1 MNALLVLVGA
11 ALAQT
16 GSLSGVVFD
25 ADGSP
30 VRDARVWVGET
41 EVRTDA
47 WGVFHLDLLPG
58 QVDVHVEA
66 SGLPVA
72 DVPGVPVT
80 ADQTTELLVTVGQG
94 EPQISLESPSIDA
107 PPPEAP
113 TGPPGRVVGTV
124 TDRSLGTPLA
134 EVRLFVR
141 GAGAAGTTAP
151 DGTCS
156 LTLPAGTWEVTAI
169 RAGYEARTEI
179 VQVVPAEERT
189 FAFSLEKI
197 GLVLSDLTVTAPR
210 ITGATASLLDERRE
224 AAAVSDV
231 LGAEQMS
238 RAGDSDAASALKRV
252 TGLTVIGGRYV
263 YVRGLGDRYSST
275 LLNDSA
281 LPSPEPEKRVVPL
294 DLFPTSLIEAIVIQ
308 KTFSPDRP
316 GEFGG
321 GVVEIRTRSIP
332 ETPVLSLG
340 VSGTWV
346 GGTTMSDAR
355 VAPSGPT
362 DWLGLGSAWRALPS
376 EVAEASAEQPLKS
389 GGIFSDLG
397 YSAEELERFGKL
409 IPNRWRHE
417 GRTLPPDF
425 GLNASAGRRW
435 KLGEAEIGALGGLVY
450 SNAWDIE
457 EGVRTVY
464 AAGQDRLR
472 VARQT
477 EFVDT
482 SNLIRVGGALSLGL
496 DWRDSVRFASTTLV
510 NRASQGTAL
519 RWTWDDPEGSSDT
532 YNERI
537 DWVEQQLAFEQVAL
551 DVELGPVEVAA
562 RYALAFA
569 NRVEPDR
576 REWTYLATEE
586 RLVLAQRAGWNDIQY
601 QTLDDTTRDLRLDLT
616 WHVPHLGHD
625 TAVKVGGARASRDRA
640 STVRR
645 FSYGFKGTEGIDLT
659 APIDE
664 VIVPSNIGAEEDGDP
679 GYLQIEENT
688 VNSDDYTASQSLGGA
703 YGLVDVAWT
712 PRIRTLA
719 GLRYE
724 RSVQSVSTFELFD
737 ANREPAEAALESRDA
752 LPAATATIG
761 IGSAADPDE
770 MLLRAGYGRTL
781 SRPEFRELTEVAYY
795 DYRTGRSLYGNP
807 ALQRA
812 TIDNLDLRWEWYPRA
827 GESLSAGVFFKYFDH
842 PIESVVAVSAVSG
855 SLGTFDNATSA
866 TNLGAELEFRRRL
879 DVVLPLLEDVYASTN
894 VSLISSKVDLSD
906 TEGNQTSAE
915 RPLQGQSSW
924 VVNAQLSYENPDVR
938 TSVSLLYNAFGPR
951 IVEVGKSGIPDAYE
965 EPVHRVDL
973 VATQGLGP
981 HWQVRLKVANL
992 LDWPA
997 RQTVAGNV
1005 TEETR
1010 DGRSVGLALTW
1021 TP

>member
-1 MNALLVLVGA
+1 MIALLLLAGA

-25 ADGSP
+25 VDGTP
-30 VRDARVWVGET
+30 VPDARVWAGET
-41 EVRTDA
+41 EVRTDE
-47 WGVFHLDLLPG
+47 WGVFRIDLLPG
-58 QVDVHVEA
+58 RVEVHVEA
-66 SGLPVA
+66 PGLPVA
-72 DVPGVPVT
+72 AVSEVPV
-80 ADQTTELLVTVGQG
+80 AAGRTTEMLVTVGAG
-94 EPQISLESPSIDA
+94 EPQVHL
-107 PPPEAP
+107 EAP
-113 TGPPGRVVGTV
+113 SVEEAVAVVPAGPPGTVVGTV
-124 TDRSLGTPLA
+124 TDRSAGVPLA
-134 EVRLFVR
+134 DVRLFVR
-141 GAGAAGTTAP
+141 GAGAAATTAA
-151 DGTCS
+151 DGTGS

-169 RAGYEARTEI
+169 RAGYEAHTQTVR
-179 VQVVPAEERT
+179 VVPGEARSLS
-189 FAFSLEKI
+189 FSLEKI
-197 GLVLSDLTVTAPR
+197 GLVLSDLTITAPR
-210 ITGATASLLDERRE
+210 ITGGTASLLDERKE

-231 LGAEQMS
+231 LGAEQMT
-238 RAGDSDAASALKRV
+238 RAGDSDAAAALKRV

-294 DLFPTSLIEAIVIQ
+294 DLFPTALIEAIVVQ

-346 GGTTMSDAR
+346 GGATLSDAR

-362 DWLGLGSAWRALPS
+362 DWLGVGAGWRALPA

-389 GGIFSDLG
+389 KGIFSDLG
-397 YSAEELERFGKL
+397 YSPEELERYGEM
-409 IPNRWRHE
+409 IPNRWTHE
-417 GRTLPPDF
+417 ARTLPPDL
-425 GLNASAGRRW
+425 GLTASAGRRW
-435 KLGEAEIGALGGLVY
+435 KVGEAELGALGALVY
-450 SNAWDIE
+450 SNAWNVE

-464 AAGQDRLR
+464 AAGLDRLQ
-472 VARQT
+472 VARRT
-477 EFVDT
+477 AFVDT
-482 SNLIRVGGALSLGL
+482 SNRVRVGGALSLGL
-496 DWRDSVRFASTTLV
+496 DWRDVVRFSSTTLI

-537 DWVEQQLAFEQVAL
+537 DWVEQQLAFEQLAL
-551 DVELGPVEVAA
+551 DVDLGRVEAAA

-569 NRVEPDR
+569 TRLEPDR
-576 REWTYLATEE
+576 REWTYLDTEE
-586 RLVLAQRAGWNDIQY
+586 GLVLSQRGGWNDIQY
-601 QTLDDTTRDLRLDLT
+601 QTLDDTTRDLRLDLA
-616 WHVPHLGHD
+616 WHLPRVGHD
-625 TAVKVGGARASRDRA
+625 TVIKVGGARASRDRA

-659 APIDE
+659 APIDQ
-664 VIVPSNIGAEEDGDP
+664 VIVPSNIGAEEEGDP

-688 VNSDDYTASQSLGGA
+688 ANSDDYTASQSLRGA
-703 YGLVDVAWT
+703 YGMIDAAWT
-712 PRIRTLA
+712 SRLRTLA

-724 RSVQSVSTFELFD
+724 HSVQGVTTFELFD
-737 ANREPAEAALESRDA
+737 TSKEPVEATLESRDV
-752 LPAATATIG
+752 LPAATVTIG
-761 IGSAADPDE
+761 LGNAADPDG

-807 ALQRA
+807 DLERA

-827 GESLSAGVFFKYFDH
+827 GESLSVGAFFKYFDH

-866 TNLGAELEFRRRL
+866 TNLGAELEFRQRL
-879 DVVLPLLEDVYASTN
+879 DALLPLLEDVYASSN

-906 TEGNQTSAE
+906 TEGNQTSEE
-915 RPLQGQSSW
+915 RPLQGQSPW

-965 EPVHRVDL
+965 EPVHRVDM
-973 VATQGLGP
+973 VATQGFGP
-981 HWQVRLKVANL
+981 HWQVRLKVSNL
-992 LDWPA
+992 LDWPS

-1010 DGRSVGLALTW
+1010 DGRSVGLSLTW